1 MSLQLGSSDRVEVL
15 CDDWTREDLI
25 QVLSTLKSVRTGQ
38 VEISLRESRV
48 VGVRRKPF
56 ATPK

>member
-1 MSLQLGSSDRVEVL
+1 MPSIPFPDRVEVL

-38 VEISLRESRV
+38 IEISLRESRV

-56 ATPK
+56 VPSR